1 MINIEKAKPIL
12 FSTPMVQAILAG
24 HKTMT
29 RRVINPQPTY
39 DPQSDRW
46 VWPIPKSK
54 VHKGCCTEVCTA
66 SREWWE
72 YLLPDQLPYKPG
84 DILWVRETW
93 AQTWTPDSN
102 NIGFVYKADGKPAAF
117 PYWGNLKQC
126 KDEAWISSIFMPRK
140 AARIFLKV
148 TNIKV
153 ERLQDMNFYDWKADF
168 CPDYTEQEKAL
179 ATFTGNEYMKQSMKR
194 FWDSLNAKRGY
205 GWDTN
210 PWVWVIS
217 FERINS
223 GGI

>member
-1 MINIEKAKPIL
+1 MREKPII

-29 RRVINPQPTY
+29 RRVINPQ
-39 DPQSDRW
+39 SGRW
-46 VWPIPKSK
+46 VWTIPKSK
-54 VHKGCCTEVCTA
+54 VHKRCCTEVCTA
-66 SREWWE
+66 SCEWWK

-126 KDEAWISSIFMPRK
+126 KDAVWISSIFMPRE

-148 TNIKV
+148 TNVKV
-153 ERLQDMNFYDWKADF
+153 ERLQDI
-168 CPDYTEQEKAL
+168 TEEDAIKEGIKGWTKDGTL
-179 ATFTGNEYMKQSMKR
+179 YKYCVGEVGEHGN
-194 FWDSLNAKRGY
+194 
-205 GWDTN
+205 
-210 PWVWVIS
+210 VWS
-217 FERINS
+217 EMPQTARDAF
-223 GGI
+223 